1 MYVGK
6 NGDDFAVARS
16 LSARMAMDFDCEEGA
31 MQRKGAHFSV
41 SSSRLWARRGT
52 GYYQVV
58 TNGLL
63 RSSPPP
69 GDDGGAGEAAG

>member
-16 LSARMAMDFDCEEGA
+16 LSARMAMDFDCEEGGE
-31 MQRKGAHFSV
+31 RKGAHFFCFVFS
-41 SSSRLWARRGT
+41 ARRGT

-69 GDDGGAGEAAG
+69 RR

>member
-6 NGDDFAVARS
+6 NGYDFAVARS

-31 MQRKGAHFSV
+31 MPEKRRALFLF
-41 SSSRLWARRGT
+41 RLLGWARRGT